1 MAKINIF
8 KKRKLI
14 NSGNITTNQEIKAGL
29 KKINQKRRKIKA
41 IKEEI
46 INKTK
51 RIIRKNS
58 ISKKEFMKTKVKK
71 HIENLKMRS
80 IQKDIISIKTKNI
93 KITIFTIKENMI
105 KKKVLIIKIDIIIDK
120 DNMLKNI
127 RRNILK
133 TNRVSRGIN
142 STITKIREDNLIQ
155 IKEKVGNKED
165 LKIRKI
171 HKEYEKDKIKRM
183 V

>member
-14 NSGNITTNQEIKAGL
+14 NPGNITINQEIKAGL
-29 KKINQKRRKIKA
+29 KKINQKRKKIKA

-46 INKTK
+46 INKRK
-51 RIIRKNS
+51 SIIRKNC
-58 ISKKEFMKTKVKK
+58 ISRKEFMKTKVKK

-80 IQKDIISIKTKNI
+80 TQKDIISIKTKNI

-105 KKKVLIIKIDIIIDK
+105 KKKVLIKIDIIIDK
-120 DNMLKNI
+120 DNTLKNI
-127 RRNILK
+127 RRIILK